1 MTCYRISPVLV
12 DEKSKKIEPM
22 ETLKVDRTKLRTK
35 SAYAKE
41 LGVTPAAIDKM
52 VKSGRVKTVKIK
64 GAELI
69 YLD

>member
-1 MTCYRISPVLV
+1 
-12 DEKSKKIEPM
+12 M

-52 VKSGRVKTVKIK
+52 VKSGRVKTVQIK

>member
-1 MTCYRISPVLV
+1 
-12 DEKSKKIEPM
+12 M
-22 ETLKVDRTKLRTK
+22 ETLKIDRTKLRTK

-41 LGVTPAAIDKM
+41 LGVTPSAVDKM
-52 VKSGRVKTVKIK
+52 VKTDRVKVIKIK